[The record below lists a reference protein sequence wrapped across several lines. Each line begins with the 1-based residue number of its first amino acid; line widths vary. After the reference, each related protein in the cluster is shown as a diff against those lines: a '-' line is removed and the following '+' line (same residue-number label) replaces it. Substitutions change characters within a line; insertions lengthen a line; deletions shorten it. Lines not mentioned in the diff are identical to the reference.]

1 MNEEKV
7 KSNRIV
13 EKFLEIIEKV
23 GNKLPHPT
31 TLFALFAVGVIV
43 VSWIVSFFDFSV
55 IHPGTGNEI
64 RPVSLLSIEGLHK
77 IILNLVTN
85 FTSFAPLGTVL
96 VSLLGIAVAEHSGLI
111 GTALRLLVL
120 KAPKK
125 LLTFVIVFSGILSN
139 TASEI
144 GYVLLVPLA
153 AIIFLAVG
161 RHPIAGLA
169 AAFAGV
175 SGGYSAN
182 LLLGTLDPLLA
193 GLSQEAARIIDP
205 SYEINAAAN
214 YYFMFVS
221 TFFIAAAGTWVTE
234 KIVIPRLGTYKGSA
248 EAEEIKPL
256 TADEKRGLWYAGIA
270 TIIFSGII
278 AWGLIPDKGFLR
290 DPETFSILKSPFL
303 SGIVSFIFFGG
314 VIVGLAYGI
323 GAKTIKNDSDAIKG
337 MNKSMETLGSYIVL
351 VFFAAQ
357 FVAFF
362 NWTNLGM
369 IVAIEGAVF
378 LKSSGL
384 GPIPLLIAFII
395 ISSIIN
401 LFMGSASAKWA
412 VMAPVFIPMFMLLG
426 YSPEL
431 VQAAYRVGDST
442 TNIIAPMMSYFAL
455 VIAFINKY
463 DKEAGIGT
471 LIATMIPY
479 TITFFIIWSILF
491 IVWFLLGIPVGPGAP
506 MFISN

>member
-1 MNEEKV
+1 MNEEKA
-7 KSNRIV
+7 KSSRIV

-31 TLFALFAVGVIV
+31 TLFALFALAVIIL
-43 VSWIVSFFDFSV
+43 SGIVSLFNFSV
-55 IHPGTGNEI
+55 VHPGTGEEI
-64 RPVSLLSIEGLHK
+64 KPVSLLSVDGLHR
-77 IILNLVTN
+77 IIENLITN

-111 GTALRLLVL
+111 GTILRLLVL

-125 LLTFVIVFSGILSN
+125 LLTFVIVFAGILSN

-193 GLSQEAARIIDP
+193 GLSQEAARIINP
-205 SYEINAAAN
+205 AYEVNAAAN

-234 KIVIPRLGTYKGSA
+234 KIVIPRLGSFKGTV

-256 TADEKRGLWYAGIA
+256 NKDEKRGLWYSGIA
-270 TIIFSGII
+270 S
-278 AWGLIPDKGFLR
+278 
-290 DPETFSILKSPFL
+290 
-303 SGIVSFIFFGG
+303 
-314 VIVGLAYGI
+314 
-323 GAKTIKNDSDAIKG
+323 KTIKNDNDAIKG

-369 IVAIEGAVF
+369 IVAVEGAVF

-384 GPIPLLIAFII
+384 GPIPLLISFII
-395 ISSIIN
+395 ISAIIN

-455 VIAFINKY
+455 VIAFIHKY
-463 DKEAGIGT
+463 DKQAGIGT

-506 MFISN
+506 MFINK